1 MVRGG
6 LSSVSYRNA
15 SPEAV
20 IAAAKAA
27 GLGGIEWT
35 ADTHVP
41 HGDLRCAEKV
51 MMATLRAGL
60 TISAYGSFFRLGI
73 PGQDA
78 TAFGPVLETALRLQ
92 APVIRIWG
100 GTPRG
105 SRPPS
110 PEELAAEGAAVADL
124 AGRHGITLCIEPHER
139 SAVPGFAVLAR
150 LLDAA
155 GHPFLGACWTH
166 LPGNGAGTE
175 GEEEI
180 ARLAELIGPRISLV
194 HIRNWSP
201 FRGADR
207 AAGDGCCAA
216 AIERM
221 VEHNRASALDRWA
234 LIEYLEDDKPETLK
248 RDAEALAA
256 RLGAARG

>member
-15 SPEAV
+15 SSDAV
-20 IAAAKAA
+20 IASAKAA

-41 HGDLRCAEKV
+41 HGDLRRAEKT

-60 TISAYGSFFRLGI
+60 TISAYGSFYRLGI
-73 PGQDA
+73 PGQDP
-78 TAFGPVLETALRLQ
+78 TAFKPILDTALRLQ

-100 GTPRG
+100 GALKG
-105 SRPPS
+105 SRIPS

-124 AGRHGITLCIEPHER
+124 AGKHGITLCIEPHER
-139 SAVPGFAVLAR
+139 SAVPDFAVLER

-166 LPGNGAGTE
+166 LPGNGAEPE
-175 GEEEI
+175 GEGEI
-180 ARLAELIGPRISLV
+180 ARLAGLIGPRISLV

-201 FRGADR
+201 FPETDR
-207 AAGDGCCAA
+207 TAGDCCAA

>member
-15 SPEAV
+15 APDAV

-41 HGDLRCAEKV
+41 HGDLRCAEKT

-60 TISAYGSFFRLGI
+60 TVSAYGSFFRLGL

-78 TAFGPVLETALRLQ
+78 ASFGPVLETARRLQ
-92 APVIRIWG
+92 APAIRIWG
-100 GTPRG
+100 GTLKGNQTPN
-105 SRPPS
+105 
-110 PEELAAEGAAVADL
+110 PEDLAAEGSAVADL
-124 AGRHGITLCIEPHER
+124 AAKHGITLCIEPHER
-139 SAVPGFAVLAR
+139 SAVPSYAVLER
-150 LLDAA
+150 VLSAA
-155 GHPFLGACWTH
+155 DHPFLCACWTH
-166 LPGNGAGTE
+166 LPGSGAEPDETAE
-175 GEEEI
+175 A
-180 ARLAELIGPRISLV
+180 ARLIGPRISLV

-201 FRGADR
+201 FPEEDR
-207 AAGDGCCAA
+207 RTSGDCRCAA

-221 VEHNRASALDRWA
+221 AEHNRGSALDRWA

-248 RDAEALAA
+248 RDAESLAA
-256 RLGAARG
+256 RLEAARG